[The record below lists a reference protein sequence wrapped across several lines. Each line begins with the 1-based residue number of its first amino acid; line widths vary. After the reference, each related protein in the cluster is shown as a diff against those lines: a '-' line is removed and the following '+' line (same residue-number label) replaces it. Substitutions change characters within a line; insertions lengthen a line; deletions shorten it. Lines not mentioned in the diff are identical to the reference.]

1 MDFGEFLKLMS
12 GKNQFTMGN
21 DDVIKAFQIFDRDR
35 LGYLMSFELR
45 MAFKRLEMN
54 IRESE
59 IDEILQ
65 DRELEENRRIAFKGI
80 FSLLCLG
87 MSVGWECSHFWRATK
102 AFSRVSS

>member
-80 FSLLCLG
+80 FFPYC
-87 MSVGWECSHFWRATK
+87 VWECL
-102 AFSRVSS
+102 